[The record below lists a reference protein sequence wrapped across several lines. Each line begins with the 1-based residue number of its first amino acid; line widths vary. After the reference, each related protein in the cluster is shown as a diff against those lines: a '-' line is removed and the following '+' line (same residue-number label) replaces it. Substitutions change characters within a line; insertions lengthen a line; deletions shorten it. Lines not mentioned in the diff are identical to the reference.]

1 MGSYLTVMSS
11 SCCLS
16 QATEEA
22 WVKEKMPKKSGRWWF
37 WRKRADSTIKQVCT
51 LSEEPKIFAK

>member
-1 MGSYLTVMSS
+1 MNHL
-11 SCCLS
+11 CEW

-37 WRKRADSTIKQVCT
+37 WRKSSVKQV
-51 LSEEPKIFAK
+51 LNV